1 MSDHKPHPR
10 KWCLSKKQFSLY
22 NKSKHVLTLQ
32 MIVNLSI
39 LEISVRAWDAL
50 CACTSGDLICNA
62 SEMHLCG
69 RELVFRCSSL
79 VSSPVCRVAR
89 SGQWRGIGL
98 HTVKIRRPVT
108 RKLICGVGWNEEGRT
123 PAKKPDARFSFL
135 LHPPLRLL
143 SLVEVRPID
152 EHEQMATA
160 SGTKMREDRKS
171 SLVFLQIFKCVSM

>member
-123 PAKKPDARFSFL
+123 PAKNLTPDSLFSSI
-135 LHPPLRLL
+135 LHSASYLW
-143 SLVEVRPID
+143 SKFVRSMNMNRWRR
-152 EHEQMATA
+152 HREQ
-160 SGTKMREDRKS
+160 R
-171 SLVFLQIFKCVSM
+171 